1 MATVSSHVL
10 DSVAGGHAA
19 GVRVQLF
26 CLEGDARSP
35 VFDQLTDAEGRISE
49 QVEIDQSAEYELVFH
64 GHDYFAARDLGDTS
78 PVSCVVVRF
87 VMDDDTRRYH
97 IPVML
102 APHSYSTWWPE

>member
-10 DSVAGGHAA
+10 DSVAGSHAE

-26 CLEGDARSP
+26 CLWGDARSP
-35 VFDQLTDAEGRISE
+35 VFDQATDAEGRISE

-64 GHDYFAARDLGDTS
+64 GRDYFAARGLGGAS
-78 PVSCVVVRF
+78 PVACVVVRF
-87 VMDDDTRRYH
+87 VMDDDARRYH

-102 APHSYSTWWPE
+102 APHSCSAWWPG